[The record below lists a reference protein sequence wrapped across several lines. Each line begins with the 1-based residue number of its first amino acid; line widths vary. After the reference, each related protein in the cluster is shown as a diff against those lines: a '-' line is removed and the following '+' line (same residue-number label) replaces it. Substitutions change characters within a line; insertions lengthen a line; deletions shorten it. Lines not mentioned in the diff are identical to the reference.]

1 MGWSTGLA
9 PRASSA
15 RTSDSV
21 CSEARVMRIFL
32 PASGDAEAS
41 TMLAPDFFED
51 GLRAGLEEQASDVFA
66 ESGGLL
72 GRGGG
77 ALADILRAV
86 DGTDAGFEDKFAA
99 FRARPSAERH
109 LAAALQS
116 GEQSAFG
123 DNGGARLGV
132 VERAKDFG
140 GFGVGKATFGGN
152 RTLTH
157 GGEKNIGR
165 KCFGDAIAP
174 AEAIEAGFGEE
185 DGVVFTALRL
195 AEAGVDI
202 AAKIADIEIG
212 TNVAKL
218 RLSAKAAGAN
228 TRALAQIGQCGAA
241 AGDEAISNVFAAKH
255 GGKG

>member
-1 MGWSTGLA
+1 IGWSTGLA

-15 RTSDSV
+15 RTSESV
-21 CSEARVMRIFL
+21 CSEARVIRIFL
-32 PASGDAEAS
+32 PASGDGEAS
-41 TMLAPDFFED
+41 TMLAPDLFED

-72 GRGGG
+72 GRCGG

-86 DGTDAGFEDKFAA
+86 DGTDAGFEDEFTA
-99 FRARPSAERH
+99 FRARPGTEGN

-116 GEQSAFG
+116 GEQGAFS
-123 DNGGARLGV
+123 DDGGARFGV

-241 AGDEAISNVFAAKH
+241 AGDEAISNVFA
-255 GGKG
+255 